1 MKKQAGVTMIELV
14 IVLIITLV
22 IATVAISSG
31 QKTLNEADVTEI
43 YVEMST
49 MQKTI
54 NTVMM
59 QMELNS
65 DLTLEKGK
73 HYDIDFETYKNTI
86 LEGLGEYG
94 DNVLTNTSDWYVIYG
109 VTADLDAEKEI
120 YDDSKVR
127 ETLGLDSINHTY
139 IVNYKTGDVELLR
152 PIVIDSQKVRT
163 YEQVRSIAE

>member
-1 MKKQAGVTMIELV
+1 MKKQSGVTMIELV

-31 QKTLNEADVTEI
+31 QKTLNEADVTEV

-59 QMELNS
+59 QLEMNP
-65 DLTLEKGK
+65 DLRLEQGK
-73 HYDIDFETYKNTI
+73 HYDIDFETYQNTN
-86 LEGLGEYG
+86 LEGIGEYG
-94 DNVLTNTSDWYVIYG
+94 DNVLANVADWYVIYG
-109 VTADLDAEKEI
+109 VTADLEAEKAI
-120 YDDSKVR
+120 YDTSEVR

-139 IVNYKTGDVELLR
+139 IVNYKTGEVELLR
-152 PIVIDSQKVRT
+152 PLVIDSKQVRT
-163 YEQVRSIAE
+163 YEQIRSVAE